1 MSEILTEE
9 EVAALLD
16 CEPSTIQAKA
26 RAHELPGLKIGRSWR
41 FPRTALLEAL
51 NRKAMENQVKRDP
64 VPMAVAKKPSSRR
77 APPTL
82 PHLS

>member
-1 MSEILTEE
+1 MTDILTAQ
-9 EVAALLD
+9 EVANLLD
-16 CEPSTIQAKA
+16 CKPSTIEAKA
-26 RAHELPGLKIGRSWR
+26 RAHELPGIKIGYSWR
-41 FPRTALLEAL
+41 FPRAALMEAL

-82 PHLS
+82 PRLS